1 MHTLPNGRPLSGGD
15 YRDASRPLRRLL
27 KQYGNGALEDGLRYV
42 AGHPAAQSETIALLS
57 IDKQVS
63 SADMVKSIAY
73 EKGELEQV
81 CFVDPKPQTIN
92 PGPNDGSI

>member
-27 KQYGNGALEDGLRYV
+27 KQYGNGSLEDGLRHV

-63 SADMVKSIAY
+63 LADVVKLIAMK
-73 EKGELEQV
+73 EE
-81 CFVDPKPQTIN
+81 N
-92 PGPNDGSI
+92 